1 MIAASLLGLLARR
14 CAEELEAAERVATVG
29 RGEAGEHRTD
39 EPWLEDFLG
48 SAETF
53 TGGGESDVPHSRVGL
68 GAVAHHVPLPHEAVD
83 GEGHGGDSHAHVG
96 GQLR

>member
-29 RGEAGEHRTD
+29 GGKACEHGAY
-39 EPWLEDFLG
+39 EPWVEDLLRG
-48 SAETF
+48 AQSF
-53 TGGGESDVPHSRVGL
+53 TGSGQPHVPDASIGL
-68 GAVAHHVPLPHEAVD
+68 GPVAHHVSLPHEAVD
-83 GEGHGGDSHAHVG
+83 GEGHGGDGHAHVG

>member
-29 RGEAGEHRTD
+29 GGKACEHGAY

-48 SAETF
+48 SAQAF
-53 TGGGESDVPHSRVGL
+53 PGGGEPDVPHSGVGL
-68 GAVAHHVPLPHEAVD
+68 GAVAHDVPLPHEAVD
-83 GEGHGGDSHAHVG
+83 GEGHGGDGHTHVG